1 MKVLDENTPA
11 VKVARAEDE
20 DLPWARTEPAP
31 AFKAA
36 EAPKRAAVDDDED
49 DESLE
54 FFKKLASK

>member
-20 DLPWARTEPAP
+20 DLPWAREAPAP
-31 AFKAA
+31 KFKATD
-36 EAPKRAAVDDDED
+36 APKHVAEDDDE

-54 FFKKLASK
+54 FFKKLAS